1 MPTDKFP
8 VRRCIFWLGRETQSH
23 GYWNRPWNNTVGAYQ
38 AISKATV
45 PAVETTTYI
54 TVVTEITLQRTKQY
68 TNIEKLQSKLP
79 LPYI

>member
-38 AISKATV
+38 TISKATV
-45 PAVETTTYI
+45 PAVETTTYQ